1 MSDDSENEA
10 RRQSE
15 WFTSMA
21 RGLGSEV
28 DGARLQAVLRK
39 LHAAKASPAKPP
51 DKIAPR
57 EGGG

>member
-10 RRQSE
+10 KRQSE

-28 DGARLQAVLRK
+28 DGARLQAVLHK
-39 LHAAKASPAKPP
+39 LRAPKPAAPAGLPSETAPP
-51 DKIAPR
+51 
-57 EGGG
+57 EG